1 MARLVISDDTGK
13 TQIFELAA
21 PTVSIGR
28 ADVND
33 LVLNHPSI
41 SRYHARISVLPGGTV
56 LLNDLGSLNGTYVNS
71 QKVQEAN
78 LSAGDCISAGVYELR
93 YEIGPATRLRIETGE
108 TVPGAVADLLA
119 PETLASSLSS
129 VSPAEP
135 LQEVDIA
142 VRLRDLEKENHLL
155 KLLLGVGKTL
165 SVVHTPEE
173 TLERVMQLVFQMENV
188 ERGFVMLRDEK
199 KGFLPAVL
207 LYKDEKLQKQSR
219 GVALS
224 QTVIDRVMKEK
235 LPLLIQDVSQ
245 DERFRASESLR
256 LSGVQSAMCAP
267 LLYRDQVLGLFYV
280 DCLSKVW
287 GFTQEE
293 LGIFSVVA
301 AEAAISLASAQSHQ
315 ELAKR
320 IMEKKALERFLD
332 SAAVEKILANPD
344 QISLGGESQKATI
357 LFSDLRGFT
366 ELSEKMEPA
375 AVVELLNECFTE
387 MTDLVFE
394 QGGTLDK
401 YTGDGLMVVFGA
413 PLARPDD
420 ARRAVETAIAMQI
433 ALQRLNEHWEKMGR
447 QPLRMGIGINTGVV
461 TAGNIGSTKRMDYT
475 VIGDSVNLASR
486 LCANAL
492 PGQVLISAS
501 CKKDLDGTLPLKK
514 LDAIRVKGREARVN
528 IYEVGWQE
536 HNSKSS
542 RQPTGRDVPEMQ
554 KNLQVES
561 DGFPLSLAE
570 ICWIRCNRIR
580 RPAWFHR
587 SRAAHL
593 HRGAAGRATGD
604 QGVSNSPGAG

>member
-1 MARLVISDDTGK
+1 MARLVINDDTGK
-13 TQIFELAA
+13 TQIFELTA

-78 LSAGDCISAGVYELR
+78 LSAGDCINAGVYELR
-93 YEIGPATRLRIETGE
+93 YEPGPATRLRIEAGE
-108 TVPGAVADLLA
+108 TVPGTVADLLA
-119 PETLASSLSS
+119 PETLASSLSP

-173 TLERVMQLVFQMENV
+173 TLEKVMQLVFQMKNV

-224 QTVIDRVMKEK
+224 QTVIDRVMREK

-267 LLYRDQVLGLFYV
+267 LLYRDLVLGLFYV
-280 DCLSKVW
+280 DCLTKGC

-320 IMEKKALERFLD
+320 IVEKKALERFLD

-344 QISLGGESQKATI
+344 QNSLGGENQKATI

-394 QGGTLDK
+394 KGGGALDK
-401 YTGDGLMVVFGA
+401 YTGDGLMVIFGA
-413 PLARPDD
+413 PLARADD

-433 ALQRLNEHWEKMGR
+433 ALQRLNEHWKKTGR

-501 CKKDLDGTLPLKK
+501 CKKDLDGKLPLKK

-528 IYEVGWQE
+528 IYEVSWQE
-536 HNSKSS
+536 HSSKSS
-542 RQPTGRDVPEMQ
+542 RQPTGRDVPE
-554 KNLQVES
+554 
-561 DGFPLSLAE
+561 
-570 ICWIRCNRIR
+570 IRNK
-580 RPAWFHR
+580 P
-587 SRAAHL
+587 S
-593 HRGAAGRATGD
+593 G
-604 QGVSNSPGAG
+604 

>member
-1 MARLVISDDTGK
+1 MARLVINDDTGK
-13 TQIFELAA
+13 TQIFELST
-21 PTVSIGR
+21 PTISIGR
-28 ADVND
+28 AEVND

-41 SRYHARISVLPGGTV
+41 SRYHARISILPGGTV
-56 LLNDLGSLNGTYVNS
+56 LVNDLGSLNGTYVNS
-71 QKVQEAN
+71 QKIQEAN
-78 LSAGDCISAGVYELR
+78 LKAGDCINAGVYELR
-93 YEIGPATRLRIETGE
+93 YEVGPATRLRIQTGK
-108 TVPGAVADLLA
+108 TVPGHVAELIDPQDL
-119 PETLASSLSS
+119 TSSLR
-129 VSPAEP
+129 PAPSAAPVED
-135 LQEVDIA
+135 LAIEDRV
-142 VRLRDLEKENHLL
+142 RDLEKENHLL

-165 SVVHTPEE
+165 SAAHTSEE
-173 TLERVMQLVFQMENV
+173 TLEQVMKLIFQMENV

-207 LYKDEKLQKQSR
+207 LYKDDKLRKQSR

-224 QTVIDRVMKEK
+224 RTMIDRVMKEK
-235 LPLLIQDVSQ
+235 LPLLIHDVAQD
-245 DERFRASESLR
+245 DRFRASESLR

-320 IMEKKALERFLD
+320 LMEKKALERFLD

-344 QISLGGESQKATI
+344 QISLGGENQKATI

-366 ELSEKMEPA
+366 QMSEKMEPA
-375 AVVELLNECFTE
+375 DVVELLNECFTE

-394 QGGTLDK
+394 KSGTLDK

-420 ARRAVETAIAMQI
+420 AQRAVETAIAMQI
-433 ALQRLNEHWEKMGR
+433 ALQRLNEHWERTGR

-501 CKKDLDGTLPLKK
+501 CKKDLDGKLPLKK

-536 HNSKSS
+536 YSSKGS
-542 RQPTGRDVPEMQ
+542 RQPTGRDGSEIQENPSG
-554 KNLQVES
+554 QVK
-561 DGFPLSLAE
+561 
-570 ICWIRCNRIR
+570 
-580 RPAWFHR
+580 
-587 SRAAHL
+587 
-593 HRGAAGRATGD
+593 
-604 QGVSNSPGAG
+604 

>member
-1 MARLVISDDTGK
+1 MARLVINDDTGK
-13 TQIFELAA
+13 TQIFELST
-21 PTVSIGR
+21 PTISIGR
-28 ADVND
+28 AEVND

-71 QKVQEAN
+71 QKIQEAN
-78 LSAGDCISAGVYELR
+78 LKAGDCINAGVYELR
-93 YEIGPATRLRIETGE
+93 YEVGPATRLRIQTGK
-108 TVPGAVADLLA
+108 TVPGHVAELIDPQDL
-119 PETLASSLSS
+119 TSSLR
-129 VSPAEP
+129 PAPSAAPGEDVAI
-135 LQEVDIA
+135 EDRV
-142 VRLRDLEKENHLL
+142 RDLEKENHLL

-165 SVVHTPEE
+165 SAAHTSEE
-173 TLERVMQLVFQMENV
+173 TLERVMKLIFQMENV

-207 LYKDEKLQKQSR
+207 LYKDEKLRKQNR

-224 QTVIDRVMKEK
+224 RTLIDRVMKEK
-235 LPLLIQDVSQ
+235 LPLLIHDVAQ

-293 LGIFSVVA
+293 LSIFSVVA

-320 IMEKKALERFLD
+320 LMEKKALERFLD

-344 QISLGGESQKATI
+344 QISLGGENQKATI

-366 ELSEKMEPA
+366 QLSEKMEPA
-375 AVVELLNECFTE
+375 DVVELLNECFTE

-394 QGGTLDK
+394 KSGTLDK

-420 ARRAVETAIAMQI
+420 AQRAVETAIAMQL
-433 ALQRLNEHWEKMGR
+433 ALQRLNEHWKKTGR

-461 TAGNIGSTKRMDYT
+461 TAGNIGSTRRMDYT

-501 CKKDLDGTLPLKK
+501 CKEDLDGGFPLKK
-514 LDAIRVKGREARVN
+514 LDVIRVKGREASVD
-528 IYEVGWQE
+528 IYEVGWTEEGKQGSE
-536 HNSKSS
+536 
-542 RQPTGRDVPEMQ
+542 RPAGRDGSEIPE
-554 KNLQVES
+554 NPSGQV
-561 DGFPLSLAE
+561 
-570 ICWIRCNRIR
+570 
-580 RPAWFHR
+580 
-587 SRAAHL
+587 
-593 HRGAAGRATGD
+593 
-604 QGVSNSPGAG
+604 

>member
-1 MARLVISDDTGK
+1 MARLVINDDTGK
-13 TQIFELAA
+13 TQIFELST
-21 PTVSIGR
+21 PTISIGR

-56 LLNDLGSLNGTYVNS
+56 LVNDLGSLNGTYVNS
-71 QKVQEAN
+71 QKIQEAN
-78 LSAGDCISAGVYELR
+78 LKAGDCINAGVYELR
-93 YEIGPATRLRIETGE
+93 DEVGPATRLRIQTGK
-108 TVPGAVADLLA
+108 TVPGHVAELIDPQDL
-119 PETLASSLSS
+119 TSSLR
-129 VSPAEP
+129 PAPSAAPVEDVAI
-135 LQEVDIA
+135 EDWV
-142 VRLRDLEKENHLL
+142 RDLEKENHLL

-165 SVVHTPEE
+165 SAAHTSDE
-173 TLERVMQLVFQMENV
+173 TLEQVMKLIFQMENV

-207 LYKDEKLQKQSR
+207 LYKDDKLRKQSR

-224 QTVIDRVMKEK
+224 RTMIDRVMEEK
-235 LPLLIQDVSQ
+235 LPLLIHDVAQD
-245 DERFRASESLR
+245 DRFRASESLR

-320 IMEKKALERFLD
+320 LMEKKALERFLD
-332 SAAVEKILANPD
+332 SAAVKKILANPD
-344 QISLGGESQKATI
+344 QISLGGENQKATI

-366 ELSEKMEPA
+366 QLSEKMEPA
-375 AVVELLNECFTE
+375 DVVELLNECFTE

-394 QGGTLDK
+394 KSGTLDK

-420 ARRAVETAIAMQI
+420 AQRAVETAIAMQI
-433 ALQRLNEHWEKMGR
+433 ALQRLNEHWKKTGR
-447 QPLRMGIGINTGVV
+447 QPLRMGIGINTGMV

-501 CKKDLDGTLPLKK
+501 CEEDLDGKLPLKK

-536 HNSKSS
+536 PSSKGS
-542 RQPTGRDVPEMQ
+542 RQPTGRNGSEIQENPAD
-554 KNLQVES
+554 QVK
-561 DGFPLSLAE
+561 
-570 ICWIRCNRIR
+570 
-580 RPAWFHR
+580 
-587 SRAAHL
+587 
-593 HRGAAGRATGD
+593 
-604 QGVSNSPGAG
+604 

>member
-1 MARLVISDDTGK
+1 MARLVINDDTGK
-13 TQIFELAA
+13 TQIFELST
-21 PTVSIGR
+21 PTISIGR
-28 ADVND
+28 AEVND

-56 LLNDLGSLNGTYVNS
+56 LVNDLGSLNGTYVNS
-71 QKVQEAN
+71 QKIQEAN
-78 LSAGDCISAGVYELR
+78 LKAGDCINAGVYELR
-93 YEIGPATRLRIETGE
+93 YEVGPATRLRIQTGK
-108 TVPGAVADLLA
+108 TVPGHVAELIDPQDL
-119 PETLASSLSS
+119 TSSLR
-129 VSPAEP
+129 PAPSAAP
-135 LQEVDIA
+135 LEDLA
-142 VRLRDLEKENHLL
+142 VEDRVRDLEKENHLL

-165 SVVHTPEE
+165 SAAHTSEE
-173 TLERVMQLVFQMENV
+173 TLEQVMKLIFQMENV

-207 LYKDEKLQKQSR
+207 LYKDDKLRKQNR
-219 GVALS
+219 DVALS
-224 QTVIDRVMKEK
+224 RTMIDRVMKEK
-235 LPLLIQDVSQ
+235 LPLLIHDVAQD
-245 DERFRASESLR
+245 DRFSASESLR

-293 LGIFSVVA
+293 LSIFSVVA

-320 IMEKKALERFLD
+320 LMEKKALERFLD

-344 QISLGGESQKATI
+344 QISLGGENQKATI

-375 AVVELLNECFTE
+375 DVVELLNECFTE

-394 QGGTLDK
+394 KSGTLDK

-420 ARRAVETAIAMQI
+420 AQRAVETAIAMQI
-433 ALQRLNEHWEKMGR
+433 ALQRLNEHWKETGR

-501 CKKDLDGTLPLKK
+501 CKKDLDGKLPLKK

-528 IYEVGWQE
+528 IYEVGWTEEGKQVSE
-536 HNSKSS
+536 
-542 RQPTGRDVPEMQ
+542 PPAGRDGSEIQENPSG
-554 KNLQVES
+554 QVK
-561 DGFPLSLAE
+561 
-570 ICWIRCNRIR
+570 
-580 RPAWFHR
+580 
-587 SRAAHL
+587 
-593 HRGAAGRATGD
+593 
-604 QGVSNSPGAG
+604 